1 MPVFEVL
8 QFDTDIRQMITDGKT
23 SNEIKKILTSKGIRT
38 LQDSCLEL
46 VLKGETTVE
55 ELMRISYTL
64 EG

>member
-1 MPVFEVL
+1 MLKKEIL
-8 QFDTDIRQMITDGKT
+8 QFDHDVRTMITDGMS
-23 SNEIKKILTSKGIRT
+23 SNEIKTQLSRKGMRT

-55 ELMRISYTL
+55 ELLRISYTL